1 MFDQVEGLLEQEPWD
16 AGVFAVHDTAE
27 QLLSWLI
34 TGRPDAAALYEAT
47 TSFDGAA
54 TVSSRT
60 KVKTLDG

>member
-1 MFDQVEGLLEQEPWD
+1 MPDQVEGLLEQEPWD

-47 TSFDGAA
+47 TSFDGA
-54 TVSSRT
+54 TVSTRA

>member
-1 MFDQVEGLLEQEPWD
+1 MSDQVEELLIEQEPWD
-16 AGVFAVHDTAE
+16 AGTFAVHDTAE

-47 TSFDGAA
+47 TSFDGA
-54 TVSSRT
+54 TVFSRT